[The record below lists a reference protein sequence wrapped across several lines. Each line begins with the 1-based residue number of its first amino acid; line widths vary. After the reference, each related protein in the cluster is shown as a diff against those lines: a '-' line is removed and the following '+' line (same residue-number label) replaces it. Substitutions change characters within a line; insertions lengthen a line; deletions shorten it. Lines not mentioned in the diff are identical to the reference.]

1 MIFFPSYDRTMS
13 SISRS
18 FNQRLTNKLVTGSSG
33 MPMLYS
39 AAELANAAIVGNA
52 QVLGS
57 LVLVPTVSDLSG
69 YIESLTGV
77 CMGSREILLDLGAT
91 VTLGIQGGESS
102 LIVFRLVQR
111 TNTTVANQG
120 RGATGYVVVDNNISK
135 DPGTDTE
142 PSNPL
147 PVLLSRVS

>member
-1 MIFFPSYDRTMS
+1 MS

-18 FNQRLTNKLVTGSSG
+18 FNQRLTNKLVTVPTG

-69 YIESLTGV
+69 YIGALTGI
-77 CMGSREILLDLGAT
+77 CIDSREILLDLGAT

-111 TNTTVANQG
+111 TNTTIANKG
-120 RGATGYVVVDNNISK
+120 RGATGYVVVDNNISR

-142 PSNPL
+142 PENPL
-147 PVLLSRVS
+147 PVNVSRVS